1 MNYLPKTPLSYAARE
16 LLDDVVYDILYGD
29 VTAHTISKAQQ
40 IANVADELDLD
51 FVLMVAGG
59 NSENLNE
66 LNKLALEELIR
77 YLQGGDDDN
86 DSA

>member
-1 MNYLPKTPLSYAARE
+1 MNYLPKTSLSYAARE
-16 LLDDVVYDILYGD
+16 LLDDVVFDILYGD
-29 VTAHTISKAQQ
+29 VTAYTISKAQQ

-59 NSENLNE
+59 NPENLDALNE
-66 LNKLALEELIR
+66 LALEELIR

-86 DSA
+86 DSS